1 MADDSKGVT
10 QTYSI
15 KSMQGFMI
23 FPNQITTYVADHD
36 LPWEYVWIEF
46 DGLRV
51 KSILDTIGLSL
62 DKPVYHAR
70 NKNLRK
76 DMANEMLYIARN
88 KDASPFHLIGHL
100 YLFLDYLMRSAADE
114 QMESG
119 GKLRDFYIHEA
130 LTYIEHNFQNDIT
143 IEDIASVLRT
153 EPHLLREDLQGG
165 TGKNAPGV
173 PGELPDAQ
181 GGRAAE
187 ADPPIHRRHWHHSG
201 LCQSDALFQGV
212 QKLLRCFSQGV
223 AQSEPPAG
231 DFRGRT
237 GMTLKDKTAR
247 FPESNWKPG
256 GFSYSSYA
264 AKEVLFAGWVF
275 FRNVRKRIGTEITA
289 VMHSASGNA
298 HQTCSVP

>member
-1 MADDSKGVT
+1 MQNWIFSIFPNDNFVDLGLFQFGWEKCAPAHSFGPAARNHYLFHYVLSGTGTLMADDSKGIT

-143 IEDIASVLRT
+143 IEDIASVCGLNRT
-153 EPHLLREDLQGG
+153 YF
-165 TGKNAPGV
+165 GKIFKEALGKTPQEFLVNYRM
-173 PGELPDAQ
+173 LK
-181 GGRAAE
+181 AAE
-187 ADPPIHRRHWHHSG
+187 LLKLTHLSIGDISITVGYANQMHFSRAFKN
-201 LCQSDALFQGV
+201 CYGV
-212 QKLLRCFSQGV
+212 SPREWRNQNRLPGI
-223 AQSEPPAG
+223 SE
-231 DFRGRT
+231 DERG
-237 GMTLKDKTAR
+237 
-247 FPESNWKPG
+247 
-256 GFSYSSYA
+256 
-264 AKEVLFAGWVF
+264 
-275 FRNVRKRIGTEITA
+275 
-289 VMHSASGNA
+289 
-298 HQTCSVP
+298 